1 MKASPT
7 ETNVAYRLTEL
18 SRMYGDGNR
27 RVHALRTAT
36 LSITAGE
43 YIAIVGP
50 SGSGKSTLLQLLGG
64 LDSPSSGTIEF
75 FGQAMTDMSERQLTA
90 LRQRSIGFIFQQFNL
105 IPTLTAQ
112 QNVEAALAAAKVS
125 GREAV
130 TRARS
135 LLASVGLEDRG
146 RHLPGKL
153 SGGEQQRVAIARA
166 LANEPRVLLADE
178 PTGNLDTET
187 GREVISTLRSLAEV
201 YNQTVVVVT
210 HDPRIAAGAPRLMNM
225 NDGRILEAKSVDA
238 HSDEVARTSSRMA

>member
-1 MKASPT
+1 MKTSPP

-18 SRMYGDGNR
+18 SRTYGDGNR
-27 RVHALRTAT
+27 KVHALRTAT
-36 LSITAGE
+36 LSIAAGE

-64 LDSPSSGTIEF
+64 LDRPSSGTIEF
-75 FGQAMTDMSERQLTA
+75 FGQPMTNMSERQLTA
-90 LRQRSIGFIFQQFNL
+90 LRQHSIGFIFQQFNL

-112 QNVEAALAAAKVS
+112 QNVEASLTAAKVS
-125 GREAV
+125 GREAA

-166 LANEPRVLLADE
+166 LANQPRVLFADE

-225 NDGRILEAKSVDA
+225 KDGRIMESKSAEAHNA
-238 HSDEVARTSSRMA
+238 EVARRRSQMT

>member
-1 MKASPT
+1 MTKQDTVPAARA
-7 ETNVAYRLTEL
+7 EDVWKV
-18 SRMYGDGNR
+18 YGSGEAQ
-27 RVHALRTAT
+27 VVALRGVNLNLTKSEFTA
-36 LSITAGE
+36 IM
-43 YIAIVGP
+43 GP
-50 SGSGKSTLLQLLGG
+50 SGSGKSTLMHCLAG
-64 LDSPSSGTIEF
+64 LDTVTRGEVWIGDTPLGRLRDHGLTKLRR
-75 FGQAMTDMSERQLTA
+75 TDV
-90 LRQRSIGFIFQQFNL
+90 GFIFQQFNL

-112 QNVEAALAAAKVS
+112 QNVEAALAAANVS

-130 TRARS
+130 TKANS

-225 NDGRILEAKSVDA
+225 NDGRILESKSVDA
-238 HSDEVARTSSRMA
+238 HNAEVAGTSSRMA

>member
-1 MKASPT
+1 MKSSAT
-7 ETNVAYRLTEL
+7 ESNVAYRLTEL
-18 SRMYGDGNR
+18 SRNYGDGNR
-27 RVHALRTAT
+27 KVNALRTAT
-36 LSITAGE
+36 LSIAAGE

-64 LDSPSSGTIEF
+64 LDRPSSGTIEF

-112 QNVEAALAAAKVS
+112 QNVEAALAAANVS

-130 TRARS
+130 TKANS

-153 SGGEQQRVAIARA
+153 SGGEQQRVRS
-166 LANEPRVLLADE
+166 R
-178 PTGNLDTET
+178 
-187 GREVISTLRSLAEV
+187 GRL
-201 YNQTVVVVT
+201 
-210 HDPRIAAGAPRLMNM
+210 
-225 NDGRILEAKSVDA
+225 
-238 HSDEVARTSSRMA
+238 RTSPACCSRTSRPATSTPRRAAR